1 MNKLLPHW
9 NALRQQLDANPRL
22 KWGTVLIVALLLA
35 FAVQEL
41 EGARADLQKRAIDEE
56 VKLRRIKSLQGQDVW
71 LSRAQ
76 ETERLHKAL
85 LAELPEVAT
94 PGLAQAGLQTWL
106 RSLTA
111 KSPQGNEIRVAVDT
125 AAAVEAIPG
134 VIRFHAT
141 LSGGMSAR
149 QIMDLM
155 RQIESATNLVVIETT
170 QIRSD
175 QNNNFNITMNAYY
188 RSRSP
193 VPTP

>member
-22 KWGTVLIVALLLA
+22 KWGAALIVALLLV
-35 FAVQEL
+35 FVVQEL
-41 EGARADLQKRAIDEE
+41 ESARVHLQKRAIDEE
-56 VKLRRIKSLQGQDVW
+56 VKLRRIKSLQGQNVW
-71 LSRAQ
+71 LSREQ

-111 KSPQGNEIRVAVDT
+111 KSPQGNEIKVSVDP
-125 AAAVEAIPG
+125 AAAVEEIPG
-134 VIRFHAT
+134 VIRVHAT
-141 LSGGMSAR
+141 LSGGMPAR

-155 RQIESATNLVVIETT
+155 RQIESATNLVMIETT

-175 QNNNFNITMNAYY
+175 QNNNFNISMNAYY
-188 RSRSP
+188 RNQAP
-193 VPTP
+193 AP